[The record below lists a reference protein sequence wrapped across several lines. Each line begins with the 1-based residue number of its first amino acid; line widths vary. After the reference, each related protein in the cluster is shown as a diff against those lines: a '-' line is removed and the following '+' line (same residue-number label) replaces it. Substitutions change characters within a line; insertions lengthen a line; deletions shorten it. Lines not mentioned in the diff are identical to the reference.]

1 MWRYV
6 EVVRERQLGGE
17 RGVRRTVMLK
27 IMVARENEPWGV
39 SVCWGSL
46 GLRGESGE
54 VAGSRTFSWS
64 LGTDILLEV
73 VIEFQ
78 ESREDP

>member
-1 MWRYV
+1 MSHV
-6 EVVRERQLGGE
+6 EKNGRRTILGECPWGGE
-17 RGVRRTVMLK
+17 GC
-27 IMVARENEPWGV
+27 A
-39 SVCWGSL
+39 
-46 GLRGESGE
+46 GE
-54 VAGSRTFSWS
+54 VWGYEVSQAEVAERRTFSWS